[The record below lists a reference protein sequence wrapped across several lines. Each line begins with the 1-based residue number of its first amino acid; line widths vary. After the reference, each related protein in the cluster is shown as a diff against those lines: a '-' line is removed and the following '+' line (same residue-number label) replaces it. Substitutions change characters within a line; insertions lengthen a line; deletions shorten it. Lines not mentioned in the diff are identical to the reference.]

1 MQSFL
6 TSPSGTFG
14 QSPPQMHGVSMRSR
28 NGGGNGGASLAK
40 ALGWFSIGLGVA
52 QLLAPRTVSRL
63 AGVEEHPALMRSLG
77 MRELAV
83 GVGALADGRPGP
95 WMWARVAG
103 DAMDL
108 AMLGNAARS
117 PAAQRSR
124 LTFATAAVAGIMAL
138 DVVSGIRQSQRA
150 GADTGAASDG
160 SVDVEKCITVNLS
173 ADECYQYWRDFANFP
188 RFMKHLELVTPMG
201 DGKSHWKATA
211 PAGTSVEWDAEITA
225 DEPGQRLAWRSVG
238 DADVDNAGEVRF
250 ERAPG
255 NRGTI
260 VRVRLQ
266 YRPPGGMAGAM
277 VAKLFGEEPSQQID
291 DDLRRFKQL
300 VETGEI
306 TTTEGQS
313 SGPRS
318 MAMRLLHKGVQ
329 Q

>member
-6 TSPSGTFG
+6 TSPPGAFG
-14 QSPPQMHGVSMRSR
+14 QSPPQTHGVRMRPS
-28 NGGGNGGASLAK
+28 NGGDGAAPLAK

-83 GVGALADGRPGP
+83 GVGALADSRQDR

-108 AMLGNAARS
+108 AMLGNAARA

-138 DVVSGIRQSQRA
+138 DVISGIRQSRRA
-150 GADTGAASDG
+150 EAGAASDG

-211 PAGTSVEWDAEITA
+211 PAGASVEWDAEITA
-225 DEPGQRLAWRSVG
+225 DEPGRRLAWHSVG

-255 NRGTI
+255 GRGTI

-266 YRPPGGMAGAM
+266 YRPPGGMAGAL

-306 TTTEGQS
+306 TTTKGQP

-318 MAMRLLHKGVQ
+318 LAVRLLHKGAQ